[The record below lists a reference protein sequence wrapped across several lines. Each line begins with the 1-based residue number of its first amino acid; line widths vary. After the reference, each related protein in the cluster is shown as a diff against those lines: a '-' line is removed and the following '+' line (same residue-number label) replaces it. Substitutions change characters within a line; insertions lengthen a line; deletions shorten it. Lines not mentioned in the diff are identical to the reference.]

1 MLHGVQRLS
10 GKLGESVDLDA
21 LKADLIRDEGL
32 RLRIYIDTVGKV
44 TVGVG
49 HNLTD
54 RGISKA
60 VCDLMLSEDI
70 ADVVAQLDAQLPWW
84 QHLDPIRQ
92 RALAN
97 LCFNLGISSLLTF
110 SQTLALLKAELYDAA
125 ANALSDSLWHRQVG
139 ARAIRIE
146 NMIRTG
152 VAP

>member
-21 LKADLIRDEGL
+21 LKADLIRDERL
-32 RLRIYIDTVGKV
+32 RLKPYTDTTGHL
-44 TVGVG
+44 TIGVG

-54 RGISKA
+54 KGISKS
-60 VCDLMLSEDI
+60 VCDLMLSEDV
-70 ADVVAQLDAQLPWW
+70 ADVVAQLDANLPWW
-84 QHLDPIRQ
+84 QHLDPVRQ

-97 LCFNLGISSLLTF
+97 FVFNVGIASALTF
-110 SQTLALLKAELYDAA
+110 THTLALLKAELYEAA

-139 ARAIRIE
+139 ARALRIE
-146 NMIRTG
+146 DMIRTG

>member
-21 LKADLIRDEGL
+21 LKADLIRDEG
-32 RLRIYIDTVGKV
+32 RKLRIYTDSVGKV
-44 TVGVG
+44 SCGIG

-54 RGISKA
+54 DGISAA
-60 VCDLMLSEDI
+60 VCDLMYAEDSADTI
-70 ADVVAQLDAQLPWW
+70 AALDVHLPWW
-84 QHLDPIRQ
+84 QHLNPIRQ

-97 LCFNLGISSLLTF
+97 ICYNIGIADLMTFGTFLSLL
-110 SQTLALLKAELYDAA
+110 QAEMYEAA
-125 ANALSDSLWHRQVG
+125 ANDLAATKWHRQVG